1 MGFLSEAKSESVK
14 VTKLRLIEDQLSEEE
29 FEEFISALKDKS
41 ITSAAIYRVL
51 KARGVNVSEN
61 SVKRY
66 RSAL

>member
-29 FEEFISALKDKS
+29 FQEFISALKDKS